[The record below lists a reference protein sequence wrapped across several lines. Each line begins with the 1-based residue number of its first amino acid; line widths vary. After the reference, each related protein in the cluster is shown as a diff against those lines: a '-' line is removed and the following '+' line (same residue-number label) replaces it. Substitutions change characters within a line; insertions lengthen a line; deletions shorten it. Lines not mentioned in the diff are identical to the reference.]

1 MVAKKSVIFFFFF
14 FFSVYNEAPKISW
27 ESFDFVKH

>member
-1 MVAKKSVIFFFFF
+1 MVAKKSVFF
-14 FFSVYNEAPKISW
+14 FFSVYNEVPKISW